1 MQCFSQT
8 HETPVIISEFTH
20 TRSIIN
26 KRVSIKTAVSLESNT
41 PVVWAPS
48 LSSDSFGKHVSAQ
61 REAA

>member
-1 MQCFSQT
+1 MNSFY
-8 HETPVIISEFTH
+8 HIRIH
-20 TRSIIN
+20 TYAAHHQQ
-26 KRVSIKTAVSLESNT
+26 KVRVSIKTAVSLENNT